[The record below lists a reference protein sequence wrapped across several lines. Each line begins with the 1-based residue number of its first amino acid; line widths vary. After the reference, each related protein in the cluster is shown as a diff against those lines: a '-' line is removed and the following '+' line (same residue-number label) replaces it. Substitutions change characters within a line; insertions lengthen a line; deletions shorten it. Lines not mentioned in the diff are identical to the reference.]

1 MEQNTNLTEGNIVST
16 LLKFAFPFLLA
27 SLLQALYGAADLLIV
42 GQFSDS
48 AAVSA
53 VAIGSQ
59 VMQTITGI
67 VLGLTTGGTVLIGQY
82 LGGKKEED
90 IAKTIGTMIY
100 IFGIIS
106 VVLTILMIL
115 LTGTITNLMHT
126 PIEALTFTNQ
136 YIFTCS
142 TGIVFIVG
150 YNVVS
155 GILRGLGDSKSP
167 LIFIAIACI
176 TNIIIDLILVGIFN
190 MGALGAAI
198 ATISAQGISLVLAVL
213 FIKKKGFK
221 FEFNKGHLR
230 INKEK
235 TQKIFKL
242 GLPIAMQD
250 GLINISFLL
259 ITTIIN
265 SMGVIASAS
274 VGVVEKIIIFA
285 MLVPTAFAS
294 SIAVMTAQNMGAN
307 KPKRAKQSL
316 YLGIF
321 FSLIFGVLACLYA
334 NLNPNSITSLFTT
347 DQAVIETS
355 SLFLKS
361 YSIDCIMVCFVFCMN
376 SFFSGCGHS
385 LFPMIHSL
393 IATFLVRIPVSYAL
407 SKVSG
412 ITLYEIGLAAPLAT
426 FLSLIMCII
435 YMKLGKWKKNTL
447 VKESMSYDY

>member
-1 MEQNTNLTEGNIVST
+1 MEKNTNLTEGNIVTT

-27 SLLQALYGAADLLIV
+27 SLLQALYGAADLVIV
-42 GQFSDS
+42 GKFSNS
-48 AAVSA
+48 ASVSA
-53 VAIGSQ
+53 VATGSQ

-82 LGGKKEED
+82 LGGKKEAD
-90 IAKTIGTMIY
+90 VAKTIGTMIY

-106 VVLTILMIL
+106 VVLTLAMIL

-126 PIEALTFTNQ
+126 PTEALVYTKH

-142 TGIVFIVG
+142 TGIIFIVG

-167 LIFIAIACI
+167 LIFIALACI
-176 TNIIIDLILVGIFN
+176 TNIIVDLILVGILN

-198 ATISAQGISLVLAVL
+198 ATISAQGISLILAIL

-221 FEFNKGHLR
+221 FEFNKSHLKL
-230 INKEK
+230 NKEK
-235 TQKIFKL
+235 AKKIFKL

-274 VGVVEKIIIFA
+274 VGVVEKIIIFS

-294 SIAVMTAQNMGAN
+294 SIAVIAAQNIGAN
-307 KPKRAKQSL
+307 KPERAKQSL
-316 YLGIF
+316 YVGIF
-321 FSLIFGVLACLYA
+321 FSLIFGTIACIYS
-334 NLNPNSITSLFTT
+334 NLNPSSITSLFTT
-347 DQAVIETS
+347 DQAVIQTA

-361 YSIDCIMVCFVFCMN
+361 YSIDCILVCFVFCMN

-393 IATFLVRIPVSYAL
+393 IATFLVRVPVSYAL
-407 SKVSG
+407 SKVNG
-412 ITLYEIGLAAPLAT
+412 ITLYEIGFAAPLAT
-426 FLSLIMCII
+426 LLSLVICLF
-435 YMKLGKWKKNTL
+435 YMKFGKWKENTL
-447 VKESMSYDY
+447 VEENISYDY